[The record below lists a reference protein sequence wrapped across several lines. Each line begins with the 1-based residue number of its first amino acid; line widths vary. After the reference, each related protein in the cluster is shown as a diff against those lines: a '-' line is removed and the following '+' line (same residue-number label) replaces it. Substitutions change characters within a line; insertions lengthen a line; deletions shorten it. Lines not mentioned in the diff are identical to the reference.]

1 MPYITQD
8 LRKIVD
14 PGIQKAVDF
23 INETLM
29 TAERKAD
36 ILTSLLVCVHQERI
50 PHVGHDSHLPIETVY
65 VYDLVKEI
73 LQHVAAD
80 ERNGVLNYCVSRI
93 LWLTIF
99 KDGVRYNK
107 IQFAI
112 EVLGRTR
119 DKVYFGTTKA
129 LIDCVTMELYRVVAV
144 PYEKIKEAQNGS
156 VFDVQ

>member
-8 LRKIVD
+8 LRKIVN
-14 PGIQKAVDF
+14 PGIQKAADF

-50 PHVGHDSHLPIETVY
+50 PHVGQDSHLPIETVY

-73 LQHVAAD
+73 LQHIAAD
-80 ERNGVLNYCVSRI
+80 ERNGVLNYCISRI

-119 DKVYFGTTKA
+119 DQVWHGRLKA
-129 LIDCVTMELYRVVAV
+129 VIDCVQMELYRKVAA
-144 PYEKIKEAQNGS
+144 PYEQLKEAKNGS
-156 VFDVQ
+156 VFNV